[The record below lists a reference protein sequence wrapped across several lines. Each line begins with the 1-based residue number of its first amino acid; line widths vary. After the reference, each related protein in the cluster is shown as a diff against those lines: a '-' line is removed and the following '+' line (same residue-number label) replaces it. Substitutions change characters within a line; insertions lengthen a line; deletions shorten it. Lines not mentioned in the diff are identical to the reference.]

1 MTCPFS
7 NPRILFDD
15 LAAARAKPEIEY
27 SKKLEGYVV
36 SRYDDIVSVLDKPGV
51 FSSRP
56 TVPDFPPPV
65 KHIFANKVPEKGTLL
80 AHDNPD
86 HDRLR
91 KSVASFF
98 VPRRLERFEP
108 LLRATAHELIDGFV
122 EKGSV
127 DIKANFALPLPLR
140 TIVIV
145 GGLDPERW
153 EWIGRCLSL
162 FGGITQTNEE
172 LSIEQRVQDVLDLHE
187 YVASVI
193 QERKADRR
201 DDLISHIWNERDA
214 GVVEMTDFEHLS
226 MIPGLLL
233 AGHETTTNVLSMGLS
248 HLLHN
253 GLWIAATE
261 NEDTRKAAL
270 EELLRYESA
279 ITGMHR
285 IVKEEVQIG
294 NRILS
299 PGEKIF
305 IAYNSGSRDTSKFDN
320 PEKLDLGRQHKHQH
334 LGFGRGIHACLGA
347 PFARLLLK
355 TELSVLRE
363 RLPNL
368 RLKTP
373 YEEIEYCE
381 VHSGRGPKVVEVAWD
396 APSLDE
402 KRVRSSQRNGNSAM
416 RTLTKAGETKMIINE
431 VTQVADKIRQF
442 TLCRKDGRDVSE
454 WTPGSHIDV
463 QAGSHGFRQYSLCSR
478 PLDRHHLQVAILE
491 EDTAG
496 ASSWLHMKATKGSQI
511 SIRGP
516 RNHFNLKFG
525 SRKTIFIAGGIGIT
539 PIIPMAETARKS
551 GVEYSVLYL
560 GRSRNNLAFVDEL
573 KAEHGDRF
581 KLWVSQEQ
589 GNTRFDLVS
598 FLEVENFKDLRVY
611 CCGPEGLLTGVEEAL
626 ADAPPGVLNIERFA
640 ARSNENTVPN
650 TSFEVILA
658 RSKKTLKVPEDK
670 SVLEVINEAG
680 AGVLSTCSTGVC
692 GTCEVKV
699 ISGLVDHRDVVLTH
713 SEKAEGKTMVPC
725 VSRCLGKK
733 LTLDLW

>member
-7 NPRILFDD
+7 NPRNLFGD
-15 LAAARAKPEIEY
+15 LAAARAKSDIQY
-27 SKKLEGYVV
+27 NKKLEGYVV
-36 SRYDDIVSVLDKPGV
+36 SRYDDIVSVLDNPGV

-65 KHIFANKVPEKGTLL
+65 KHIFADKVPEKGTLL

-108 LLRATAHELIDGFV
+108 F
-122 EKGSV
+122 
-127 DIKANFALPLPLR
+127 
-140 TIVIV
+140 
-145 GGLDPERW
+145 
-153 EWIGRCLSL
+153 
-162 FGGITQTNEE
+162 ITQTNEE

-193 QERKADRR
+193 QQRKTDRR
-201 DDLISHIWNERDA
+201 DDLISHVWNERDA

-261 NEDTRKAAL
+261 NEDTRRAAL

-285 IVKEEVQIG
+285 IVKEETQIG
-294 NRILS
+294 NRSLS

-305 IAYNSGSRDTSKFDN
+305 VAYNSGSRDSSKFDN

-347 PFARLLLK
+347 PFARLLLR

-363 RLPNL
+363 RLLNL

-381 VHSGRGPKVVEVAWD
+381 VHSGRGPKLVEVAWD
-396 APSLDE
+396 VPSSDE
-402 KRVRSSQRNGNSAM
+402 KRVRSSQTNGISVMRNSAK
-416 RTLTKAGETKMIINE
+416 TGETEMVISE
-431 VTQVADKIRQF
+431 VTQVADKILLF
-442 TLCRKDGRDVSE
+442 TLCRKDGRNVSE
-454 WTPGSHIDV
+454 WTLGSHIDL
-463 QAGSHGFRQYSLCSR
+463 QAGSHGFRQYSLCSK
-478 PLDRHHLQVAILE
+478 PINSQHLQVAILRE
-491 EDTAG
+491 VTAG
-496 ASSWLHMKATKGSQI
+496 ASSWLHMNATKGSQI

-516 RNHFNLKFG
+516 RNHFNLEFG

-539 PIIPMAETARKS
+539 PIIPMAEAARNS
-551 GVEYSVLYL
+551 GIEYSILYL
-560 GRSRNNLAFVDEL
+560 GRSRSNLAFVDEL
-573 KAEHGDRF
+573 KTDHGDRF

-589 GNTRFDLVS
+589 SGTRFDLVS
-598 FLEVENFKDLRVY
+598 FLKTQDFEGLRVY

-626 ADAPPGVLNIERFA
+626 ADAPPGVLNIERFT
-640 ARSNENTVPN
+640 ARSSLSTIPN
-650 TSFEVILA
+650 TAFEVVLA

-699 ISGLVDHRDVVLTH
+699 IRGLVDHRDVVLTH
-713 SEKAEGKTMVPC
+713 SEKAEGRTMMPC

>member
-7 NPRILFDD
+7 KPRNLFND
-15 LAAARAKPEIEY
+15 LAAARATPEIEY
-27 SKKLEGYVV
+27 SDKLGGYVV
-36 SRYDDIVSVLDKPGV
+36 SRYDEIVSVLDNPGV

-65 KHIFANKVPEKGTLL
+65 KQIFANKVPEKGTLL

-108 LLRATAHELIDGFV
+108 LLRATAHDLIDGFV
-122 EKGSV
+122 KRGSV
-127 DIKANFALPLPLR
+127 DLKANFALPLPLR
-140 TIVIV
+140 TIVII
-145 GGLDPERW
+145 GGLDPDRW
-153 EWIGRCLSL
+153 QWIGRCLSL
-162 FGGITQTNEE
+162 FGGITQTNQE

-193 QERKADRR
+193 QERKTDRR

-214 GVVEMTDFEHLS
+214 GLVEMTDFEHLS

-248 HLLHN
+248 HLLHY
-253 GLWIAATE
+253 GLWNAATE
-261 NEDTRKAAL
+261 SEDKRKAAI

-285 IVKEEVQIG
+285 IVKEETQIG
-294 NRILS
+294 NRTVV
-299 PGEKIF
+299 PGEKLF
-305 IAYNSGSRDTSKFDN
+305 VAYNSGSRDSSKFDI
-320 PEKLDLGRQHKHQH
+320 PDKLDLGRQHKHQH

-347 PFARLLLK
+347 PFARLLLR
-355 TELSVLRE
+355 TELSVLRQ

-373 YEEIEYCE
+373 YEDIEYCD

-396 APSLDE
+396 VPPSDE
-402 KRVRSSQRNGNSAM
+402 KHVNSEHANGNSVLSLSAKM
-416 RTLTKAGETKMIINE
+416 GEIEMVISE
-431 VTQVADKIRQF
+431 VVKVADKILQF
-442 TLCRKDGRDVSE
+442 TLRFQDGGNVPD

-463 QAGSHGFRQYSLCSR
+463 QAGTHGFRQYSLCSKT
-478 PLDRHHLQVAILE
+478 LDRRQLQVAILQE
-491 EDTAG
+491 ENAG
-496 ASSWLHMKATKGSQI
+496 ASSWLHTKATKDSQI
-511 SIRGP
+511 YIRGP
-516 RNHFNLKFG
+516 RNHFSLEFG

-539 PIIPMAETARKS
+539 PIIPMAEAARNS
-551 GVEYSVLYL
+551 GVEYSILYL
-560 GRSRNNLAFVDEL
+560 GRSRSNLAFVDEL
-573 KAEHGDRF
+573 IAEHGDHF
-581 KLWVSQEQ
+581 KLWVSQEHS
-589 GNTRFDLVS
+589 GTRFDLDS
-598 FLEVENFKDLRVY
+598 FLGMEDFKNLRVY
-611 CCGPEGLLTGVEEAL
+611 CCGPEGLLTGVEKAL
-626 ADAPPGVLNIERFA
+626 ADAPPGVLRVERFA
-640 ARSNENTVPN
+640 ARRTENTTPN

-658 RSKKTLKVPEDK
+658 RSNKVVTVPEDK

-680 AGVLSTCSTGVC
+680 AGVLSTCNTGVC

-699 ISGLVDHRDVVLTH
+699 LNGLVDHRDVVLTH
-713 SEKAEGKTMVPC
+713 SEKAEGKTMMPC